1 VSIARPS
8 EDLPATPMPER
19 RALPGALFWLPALV
33 LAAGLAAGVL
43 LWARWGL
50 AVAFEAVRAYCL

>member
-8 EDLPATPMPER
+8 EDLPATPER
-19 RALPGALFWLPALV
+19 RRAPPGALFWLPALV
-33 LAAGLAAGVL
+33 LAGGLAAGVL

-50 AVAFEAVRAYCL
+50 AVAFEAVRVYCL